1 MALARGP
8 AADYDEWAKLVGED
22 GWKWENI
29 LPLMRE
35 VGSLVKACWCSELT
49 CCHSLRTLTRSYL
62 RIYKRLLLH
71 NLQTMVLQGRQ
82 GMPPFFFL
90 EILC

>member
-8 AADYDEWAKLVGED
+8 ADDYDEWAKIVGED

-35 VGSLVKACWCSELT
+35 VG
-49 CCHSLRTLTRSYL
+49 RSTVDC
-62 RIYKRLLLH
+62 R
-71 NLQTMVLQGRQ
+71 
-82 GMPPFFFL
+82 
-90 EILC
+90 